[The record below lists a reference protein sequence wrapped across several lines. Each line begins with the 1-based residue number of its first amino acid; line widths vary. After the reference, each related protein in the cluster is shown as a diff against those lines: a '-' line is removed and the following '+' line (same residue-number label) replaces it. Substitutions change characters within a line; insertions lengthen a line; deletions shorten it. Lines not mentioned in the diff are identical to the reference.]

1 MAKRLSYAAW
11 ARQILENVAPER
23 QQEVR
28 ASYFS
33 DSGKVNRYDSYKAY
47 CKQKGYDYD
56 APPEGYWESKKEPWH
71 TPTGIA
77 IGLSSVLVWFLLGL
91 VGGTTGRR

>member
-1 MAKRLSYAAW
+1 MAKRMSYAAW
-11 ARQILENVAPER
+11 ARLQIEAYAPER

-28 ASYFS
+28 SSYYS
-33 DSGKVNRYDSYKAY
+33 DNARVNRYDAYKAY
-47 CKQKGYDYD
+47 CKQRSLDYD

-71 TPTGIA
+71 TPAGIA